1 MDERNALRAL
11 KKRDESALV
20 WFVTR
25 YTAYVNTI
33 LSGIAGSILTVRDLE
48 EMTSDVFMVLWRN
61 ADRIEPGKVKA
72 YLSGTARNIAKDRL
86 RKSGCEYPLDEDA
99 LTADDTDLQRD
110 LEIREQARIVKQAM
124 ENMGEPDR
132 EIFLRHYY
140 YFQPLSQIA
149 AAMNMNLST
158 VKTRL
163 RRGRGRL
170 REILRKGGFDNEDI

>member
-33 LSGIAGSILTVRDLE
+33 LSGIAGNILTVRDLE

-72 YLSGTARNIAKDRL
+72 YLSGTARNIAKERL
-86 RKSGCEYPLDEDA
+86 RKSGCEYPLDEDV

-170 REILRKGGFDNEDI
+170 KEILRKGGFDNEDI